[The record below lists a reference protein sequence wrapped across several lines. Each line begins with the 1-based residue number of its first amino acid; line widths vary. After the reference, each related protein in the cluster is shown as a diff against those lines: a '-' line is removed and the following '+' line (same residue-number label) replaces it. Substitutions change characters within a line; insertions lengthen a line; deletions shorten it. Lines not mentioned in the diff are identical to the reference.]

1 MQALVLRLSR
11 TASKF
16 LNLLCE
22 LCWLVPVH
30 VASDERIVRAIYS
43 PYHVKKNRL
52 KHQAYDPT
60 PRTDEIS
67 VMRLEHMGARFCK
80 RKAKS
85 LENPATQ
92 KVYRG
97 FAVLSTGV
105 VRTADMEVIDS
116 RKQNFCG
123 HADIQLLIDELKA
136 LEPNEPPTP
145 ETQKKLKDL
154 KESLLDASKYIPDS
168 TPQDAAWRGDKLE
181 PPL

>member
-1 MQALVLRLSR
+1 MQALVRGLAR

-16 LNLLCE
+16 LNLLFK

-30 VASDERIVRAIYS
+30 VANDERIVRAIYS

-67 VMRLEHMGARFCK
+67 VMRLEHMGARLCK

-85 LENPATQ
+85 FENPSVQ

-97 FAVLSTGV
+97 FAVLRTGV
-105 VRTADMEVIDS
+105 VRTADMEVTDS
-116 RKQNFCG
+116 RKHYCG
-123 HADIQLLIDELKA
+123 HADIRLLIEELKT

-145 ETQKKLKDL
+145 ETQKRLKDL
-154 KESLLDASKYIPDS
+154 KDALLDASKYIPDP
-168 TPQDAAWRGDKLE
+168 TPQGAAWRGGKLE